1 MMNQFEPLYTKAELI
16 VKSLQND
23 LTEQERLSLNE
34 WLMESAGNQVL
45 YNEFTNETTLASE
58 LAILAKFDVQADWQ
72 KIAKQTI
79 DTQNKPATIVG
90 INYRKW
96 LSAAAILLIACLGV
110 FQFWVSRNN
119 SHAISKIS
127 KHPIIDIVPGG
138 NKATLK
144 LADGTIISLNDSV
157 NGFQATQQNVK
168 LVIQNGEITYQSL
181 GQDNE
186 IIYNTITTPRGGQYK
201 LLLDDG
207 TKVWLNA
214 ASSIKYPTAFSGDER
229 IVELTGEGYFE
240 VAHDASKPF
249 KVVLPGI
256 GRVDAIGTAFNI
268 NAYSD
273 EHITKTTL
281 VQGKVK
287 VAFGSKTDFLNPG
300 QQAQLFPSGQLL
312 VLNQVDLD
320 EVVAWKNG
328 QFIFKQ
334 MNVENIMKQIGRWY
348 EIEVIYNGPVS
359 QETFSGIVSRASHL
373 MEVLKI
379 MEEGG
384 VRFKIDGKKIS
395 VY

>member
-1 MMNQFEPLYTKAELI
+1 M
-16 VKSLQND
+16 
-23 LTEQERLSLNE
+23 
-34 WLMESAGNQVL
+34 
-45 YNEFTNETTLASE
+45 
-58 LAILAKFDVQADWQ
+58 
-72 KIAKQTI
+72 
-79 DTQNKPATIVG
+79 
-90 INYRKW
+90 
-96 LSAAAILLIACLGV
+96 
-110 FQFWVSRNN
+110 
-119 SHAISKIS
+119 
-127 KHPIIDIVPGG
+127 
-138 NKATLK
+138 
-144 LADGTIISLNDSV
+144 
-157 NGFQATQQNVK
+157 
-168 LVIQNGEITYQSL
+168 
-181 GQDNE
+181 E
-186 IIYNTITTPRGGQYK
+186 IINPENNILP
-201 LLLDDG
+201 
-207 TKVWLNA
+207 WL
-214 ASSIKYPTAFSGDER
+214 YLF
-229 IVELTGEGYFE
+229 
-240 VAHDASKPF
+240 
-249 KVVLPGI
+249 
-256 GRVDAIGTAFNI
+256 FNI

-359 QETFSGIVSRASHL
+359 QETFSGIVSRNSHL
-373 MEVLKI
+373 LEVLKI